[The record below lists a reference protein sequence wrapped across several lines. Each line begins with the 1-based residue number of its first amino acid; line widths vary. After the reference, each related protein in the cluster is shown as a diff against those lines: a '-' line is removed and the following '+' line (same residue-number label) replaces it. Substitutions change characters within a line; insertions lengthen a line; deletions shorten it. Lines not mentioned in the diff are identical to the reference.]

1 MVAQVRP
8 PPWLP
13 AKSAF
18 CIMTRASLVAGSPA
32 RRCWSRFRGGRR
44 SGSARERCAWIWQD
58 AFDQQVAAGHLVIV
72 PAGNSGQPADFS
84 LVNKALVAE
93 SVDLNGRRS
102 DFSSE
107 VKGSLGAVGELPMV
121 DLNEVGP
128 TVAVG
133 IGTSFAAAAL
143 AAIAVESVA
152 RQPKLRGIALRD
164 ALIRAA
170 AQPVDTK
177 NPPVARVVIP
187 R

>member
-1 MVAQVRP
+1 
-8 PPWLP
+8 
-13 AKSAF
+13 
-18 CIMTRASLVAGSPA
+18 
-32 RRCWSRFRGGRR
+32 
-44 SGSARERCAWIWQD
+44 
-58 AFDQQVAAGHLVIV
+58 
-72 PAGNSGQPADFS
+72 

-133 IGTSFAAAAL
+133 IGTSFASAAL

-187 R
+187 H